1 MRFAITIELDNLLKI
16 EFTFCQILQD
26 FAILK
31 HNTDK
36 WVDGWIDQWTDR
48 PTDRWTNGWK
58 MFLSYTDA
66 IVTSENDDLTTD
78 FAIFSNASRTDGP
91 TD

>member
-1 MRFAITIELDNLLKI
+1 MRFVSIELYNLLKI
-16 EFTFCQILQD
+16 DFTFCQILQD

-48 PTDRWTNGWK
+48 PTDRWTNGWR
-58 MFLSYTDA
+58 MFLSHTDA
-66 IVTSENDDLTTD
+66 IDASEKDYFPTD
-78 FAIFSNASRTDGP
+78 FSIKNKGYGSTD
-91 TD
+91 

>member
-1 MRFAITIELDNLLKI
+1 MRFVSIELYNLLKI
-16 EFTFCQILQD
+16 DFTFCQILQD

-66 IVTSENDDLTTD
+66 IDASEKDDFPTD
-78 FAIFSNASRTDGP
+78 FSI
-91 TD
+91 